1 MAHLRSEKLYK
12 TTILP
17 GTLVYDES
25 DNSNYI
31 RSEVIYEHNDHNTT
45 SNGKDNQGWTQA
57 RTR

>member
-31 RSEVIYEHNDHNTT
+31 RSEVIYEHNDQHDIKRERQPRLDF
-45 SNGKDNQGWTQA
+45 SAD
-57 RTR
+57 